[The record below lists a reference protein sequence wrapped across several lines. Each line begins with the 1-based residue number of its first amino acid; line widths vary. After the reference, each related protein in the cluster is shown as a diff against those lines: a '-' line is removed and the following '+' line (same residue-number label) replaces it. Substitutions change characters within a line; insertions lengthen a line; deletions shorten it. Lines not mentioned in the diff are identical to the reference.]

1 MVYRLLNCNCKVQF
15 VSEQQMIKRSSMKI
29 IPVFRLFTKFNKCLF
44 FTIWIILMIGQGQR
58 VDGCI
63 KKANNVNET
72 KLEIVVGKASTV

>member
-29 IPVFRLFTKFNKCLF
+29 IPVLRLFTKFNKCLF

-63 KKANNVNET
+63 KKADNVNET

>member
-15 VSEQQMIKRSSMKI
+15 VSEQRMIKRSSMKI
-29 IPVFRLFTKFNKCLF
+29 IPVLRLFTKFNKCLF
-44 FTIWIILMIGQGQR
+44 FTIWIILMIGQCQR

-63 KKANNVNET
+63 KKADNVNET